1 PWTDWMSASGGS
13 VSLPPARSLQ
23 WEVEFPTD
31 AGETALV
38 DRVEV
43 AVVESNLP
51 PQVKTLKVEEPG
63 VVYLAAPPPSG
74 PVIDAVH
81 PDINGIFTVIDDSAP
96 RKNNSTKGKKFYRA
110 GYRTVSWEVA
120 DPNND
125 PLAYKLEIEDREGFS
140 YIVREQDKCTQ
151 IGIDTSA
158 LPDGIYR
165 FRLTASDAPGNPDG
179 SLEVSRVSR
188 WFPID
193 NSEPE
198 VSLRRSGDSWVVI
211 VRDSLSPVARAD
223 WSRDGGMWTALA
235 PTDGLLDGRE
245 ETFEFPAESGRHMVV
260 VRVVDRQHNRATAGA
275 VEE

>member
-1 PWTDWMSASGGS
+1 
-13 VSLPPARSLQ
+13 
-23 WEVEFPTD
+23 VEFP
-31 AGETALV
+31 AGAAKTSLV

-74 PVIDAVH
+74 PVIEAVH

-96 RKNNSTKGKKFYRA
+96 KSNNSTKGKKFYRA

-125 PLAYKLEIEDREGFS
+125 PLAFKLEIEDREGFS
-140 YIVREQDKCTQ
+140 FIVREQIKGTQ
-151 IGIDTSA
+151 LGIDTSA

-165 FRLTASDAPGNPDG
+165 FRLTASDAPRNPEG
-179 SLEVSRVSR
+179 PLEVSRVSR

-198 VSLRRSGDSWVVI
+198 VSLRRSGDSWVVS
-211 VRDSLSPVARAD
+211 VRDGLSPVARAE
-223 WSRDGGMWTALA
+223 WSRDGGRWTALA

-245 ETFEFPAESGRHMVV
+245 ETFEFPAASGRHMVV

-275 VEE
+275 TEE